1 MLLSERDGRAAN
13 EVMFR
18 LSSGSA
24 GCIAAF
30 ANVFPK
36 SLAKIYSLYQEGKYE
51 EALALHK
58 KAALAEVPI
67 KSGSAATKY
76 AAAIFSAKA
85 AGIEN
90 AEEKL
95 HPRTPYQPPGDAVK
109 KFVQERMAALA
120 EVEKGS

>member
-1 MLLSERDGRAAN
+1 MLTFWDDSLA
-13 EVMFR
+13 
-18 LSSGSA
+18 SGSA

-36 SLAKIYSLYQEGKYE
+36 SLARIYSLYQEGKHA

-58 KAALAEVPI
+58 IAALAEVPI

-85 AGIEN
+85 AGIED
-90 AEEKL
+90 AESKL
-95 HPRTPYQPPGDAVK
+95 LPRTPYQGPGDAVK
-109 KFVQERMAALA
+109 KVVRERMAKLD
-120 EVEKGS
+120 EIERGL

>member
-1 MLLSERDGRAAN
+1 M
-13 EVMFR
+13 
-18 LSSGSA
+18 SSGSS

-36 SLAKIYSLYQEGKYE
+36 SLAKIYALYQDGKYD

-58 KAALAEVPI
+58 TAALAEVPI

-76 AAAIFSAKA
+76 ATAIFSAKA

-90 AEEKL
+90 AVEKL
-95 HPRTPYQPPGDAVK
+95 QPRTPYQPPGEAVK
-109 KFVQERMAALA
+109 RQVEERMSKLN
-120 EVEKGS
+120 ETEKTL

>member
-1 MLLSERDGRAAN
+1 VVPFADLHL
-13 EVMFR
+13 VR
-18 LSSGSA
+18 LSVGSA

-36 SLAKIYSLYQEGKYE
+36 SIAKIYSLYHEVKHS
-51 EALALHK
+51 EALALHQ

-76 AAAIFSAKA
+76 AAAIFSAPA
-85 AGIEN
+85 AGIEA

-95 HPRTPYQPPGDAVK
+95 QPRTPYQGPLEAVK
-109 KFVQERMAALA
+109 KVVRERMAELA
-120 EVEKGS
+120 EIERGL